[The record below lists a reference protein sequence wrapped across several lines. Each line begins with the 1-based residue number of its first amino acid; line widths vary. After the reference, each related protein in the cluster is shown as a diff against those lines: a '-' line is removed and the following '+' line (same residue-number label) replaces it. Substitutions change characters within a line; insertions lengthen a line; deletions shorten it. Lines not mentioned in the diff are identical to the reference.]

1 MNSDFKDLLLHF
13 NNKNIKYLV
22 VGGYAVI
29 KHGAPRFT
37 GDIDVWID
45 TEEQN
50 AKRVYQALVDF
61 GAPVSTLTYKDFM
74 AEGFFFQMGIPPNRI
89 DILMSLKD
97 MSFKECFENKVF
109 SKLDIGEVPFISK
122 PDLIKAKK
130 IAARP
135 KDLADVYELEKTME
149 RSESN

>member
-37 GDIDVWID
+37 GGIDIWVD
-45 TEEQN
+45 TEEDI
-50 AKRVYQALVDF
+50 AKLVYQALVDF

-89 DILMSLKD
+89 DILMSLKE
-97 MSFKECFENKVF
+97 MSFNECYKNKVL
-109 SKLDIGEVPFISK
+109 SRLEIGDVPFISK
-122 PDLIKAKK
+122 PDLIRAKK
-130 IAARP
+130 IAGRP
-135 KDLADVYELEKTME
+135 KDIADVYELEN
-149 RSESN
+149 S